1 MKRRLL
7 DQRRRAV
14 RALPS
19 LEEVVRGSVV
29 ERQLRCG
36 KAGCR
41 CARGQLHDATYLSV
55 TFSGS
60 RTEQISLPAALVPVA
75 RRWVANYWKWWSA
88 VEKVSAL
95 NRQILRQ
102 QRAAP
107 TAAGRGR
114 RKARS

>member
-1 MKRRLL
+1 MKRLL
-7 DQRRRAV
+7 DQRRRIV
-14 RALPS
+14 RGLPS

-36 KAGCR
+36 KPGCH
-41 CARGQLHDATYLSV
+41 CARGQLHGATYLSV
-55 TFSGS
+55 TFSGG

-75 RRWVANYWKWWSA
+75 RRWVANYWKWWSV

-107 TAAGRGR
+107 AAVGRGR